1 MGFVRFEFHYKV
13 DPLLKLD
20 NLKDVVD
27 NSLRNVD
34 FLNNKSKRMFVV
46 FLITNSLNEDPNVC
60 SIIDWK
66 NVHLNLLSMK
76 VAFKAIIYICDQK
89 SFNNLVVTVQEE
101 DFKDDISMEYGFYQA
116 SKQEVPL
123 ARSLNLWMNL

>member
-1 MGFVRFEFHYKV
+1 MGSMRFEFHYKV

-66 NVHLNLLSMK
+66 NVLLNLLSMK
-76 VAFKAIIYICDQK
+76 VAFEAIIYICDQK
-89 SFNNLVVTVQEE
+89 SFNNLVVTIQEE

-116 SKQEVPL
+116 SKQ
-123 ARSLNLWMNL
+123 